1 MVFLCGAVSRGDDNR
16 EIVEERIEVR
26 SLRRT
31 KDEERPGKKEEK
43 KEKEEEERKDFC
55 RGKVAQELSF
65 ISGGKAIS

>member
-1 MVFLCGAVSRGDDNR
+1 MVFLCGAVARGDDNR

-31 KDEERPGKKEEK
+31 KDEEGPGER
-43 KEKEEEERKDFC
+43 EEEERKDFC
-55 RGKVAQELSF
+55 GGKVAQELSF